1 MTTHGVCL
9 TFDDVH
15 VETRRD
21 ARPVC
26 QAHDAR
32 VTFCVCWGH
41 AATPAQID
49 SLHRLQEDGRE
60 IACHGRTRK
69 TRRPDLR
76 HSGLDLWPENQIARG
91 VSEHRAPGFP
101 ATRHASPVH
110 DSTRQTRAATAPCL
124 LGTRTA
130 RTDQEAPQCSPASR

>member
-1 MTTHGVCL
+1 MTIPGVCP

-15 VETRRD
+15 LGTWRV

-26 QAHDAR
+26 QAHHAS
-32 VTFCVCWGH
+32 VKFCACWGH

-49 SLHRLQEDGRE
+49 GLHRLQKDGRE

-76 HSGLDLWPENQIARG
+76 RYGIARG
-91 VSEHRAPGFP
+91 VSEHRAPGLP
-101 ATRHASPVH
+101 ATRHASPFH
-110 DSTRQTRAATAPCL
+110 GSTRQTRAATAPCL
-124 LGTRTA
+124 LVTRAA
-130 RTDQEAPQCSPASR
+130 RTDQEAPPCSPASR